1 MQQTL
6 LVFMMN
12 FLLVRSAVITCLC
25 GIDGHILHI
34 YSWQLHISA
43 IFSFQNLYYFVLLRY
58 LKYLCI
64 QALMHCPLIV
74 ADRNCLVAG

>member
-12 FLLVRSAVITCLC
+12 FLLLRGAVITCLC
-25 GIDGHILHI
+25 SIDGRILHI

-64 QALMHCPLIV
+64 QA
-74 ADRNCLVAG
+74 